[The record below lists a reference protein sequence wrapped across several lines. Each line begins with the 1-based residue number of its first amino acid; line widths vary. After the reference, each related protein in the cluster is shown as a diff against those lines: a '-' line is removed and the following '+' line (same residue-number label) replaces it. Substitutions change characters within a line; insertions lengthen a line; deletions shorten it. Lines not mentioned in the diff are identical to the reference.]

1 MRKLGDYGGDDH
13 PADDPERP
21 QVAWSVAL
29 LDDCDGCDAP
39 RVELTLEEMTRPG
52 TGVSAHLARPPPGTS
67 AARWPR
73 RCATSGRT
81 PAPDPG
87 R

>member
-1 MRKLGDYGGDDH
+1 VTTRGR
-13 PADDPERP
+13 PSADDPERP

-52 TGVSAHLARPPPGTS
+52 TGVSAHLAPPTARHLRGAL
-67 AARWPR
+67 AAALRDI
-73 RCATSGRT
+73 GE
-81 PAPDPG
+81 DPG
-87 R
+87 P